1 MSAPLDLRSREFN
14 VALACVAISLGLHL
28 AFLFVAREGRFDE
41 TSSSLS
47 NGGVQVKLV
56 EQTPVAAAPVT
67 SLESTWQPLQPIA
80 QRSLR
85 TSRPYPSLLE
95 FRPVDIPPR
104 AFDERPYL
112 PLSKLTQ
119 PPTPVHPVAVP
130 YPEGTAMK
138 GTVTTRL
145 TLFID
150 EQGNV
155 ARVVVGSTELPDAF
169 VQAAKDAFEPAKF
182 RPGTLN
188 GESVKAKM
196 VIDVE
201 FEDHG
206 EKRPKRE
213 HQKTS

>member
-1 MSAPLDLRSREFN
+1 MSVESTEPASWERMAVEESQWRALPPIAPRSVRSR
-14 VALACVAISLGLHL
+14 
-28 AFLFVAREGRFDE
+28 
-41 TSSSLS
+41 
-47 NGGVQVKLV
+47 Q
-56 EQTPVAAAPVT
+56 
-67 SLESTWQPLQPIA
+67 
-80 QRSLR
+80 
-85 TSRPYPSLLE
+85 YPAMLE
-95 FRPVDIPPR
+95 FRPVDLPPR
-104 AFDERPYL
+104 AFDEQAYRA
-112 PLSKLTQ
+112 LSAVTLA
-119 PPTPVHPVAVP
+119 PTPIRPVAVP
-130 YPEGTAMK
+130 YPEGIAVA

-150 EQGNV
+150 EDGNV
-155 ARVVVGSTELPDAF
+155 AKLIAGDSQVPDTF